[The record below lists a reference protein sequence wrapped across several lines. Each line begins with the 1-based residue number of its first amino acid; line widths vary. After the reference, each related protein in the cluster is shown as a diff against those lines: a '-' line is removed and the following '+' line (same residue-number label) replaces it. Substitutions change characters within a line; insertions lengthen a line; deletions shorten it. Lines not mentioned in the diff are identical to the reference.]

1 MHQQHM
7 LHFSGFNSS
16 IKMFPVLVWVWS
28 EAYIMNHINQ
38 KHLIRWLVCIVPS
51 GPSMMSLIKTCH
63 KITYQEPSR
72 LLTGAVGVIMEVTKD
87 IIDGPYCKLIPIV
100 LKRYEKY
107 MISNSKTK
115 LFLYRSNL
123 KIEKLFVKSFFY
135 KL

>member
-1 MHQQHM
+1 
-7 LHFSGFNSS
+7 
-16 IKMFPVLVWVWS
+16 
-28 EAYIMNHINQ
+28 
-38 KHLIRWLVCIVPS
+38 
-51 GPSMMSLIKTCH
+51 
-63 KITYQEPSR
+63 
-72 LLTGAVGVIMEVTKD
+72 MEVTKD

-135 KL
+135 KLFSSFFLQVSSYIDNLFSPELVPYASVYGRCSLLPGFFLAIHYIRHKICTLKFPRVTLCPPITIATPATF